1 MSIKSK
7 FRAIDELKEEFGSRY
22 LIALLAAVMAK
33 GIAERKKEKE
43 TAAMLGINDEDA
55 KPTVLALFKMLR
67 EGVKYRIEQ
76 ERNI

>member
-1 MSIKSK
+1 MSIKNK
-7 FRAIDELKEEFGSRY
+7 FRAIDELKEEYGSRY
-22 LIALLAAVMAK
+22 LIALLAAVVAK

-43 TAAMLGINDEDA
+43 MAAMLGINDEDA
-55 KPTVLALFKMLR
+55 KPTVIALFKMLR